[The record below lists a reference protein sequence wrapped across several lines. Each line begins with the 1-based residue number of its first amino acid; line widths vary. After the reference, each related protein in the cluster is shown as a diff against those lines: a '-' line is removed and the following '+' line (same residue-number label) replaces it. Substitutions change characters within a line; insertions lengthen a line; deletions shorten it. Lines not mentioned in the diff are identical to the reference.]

1 MRKLTDIKE
10 WLYVDTLN
18 NPADKM
24 QKLTDIKEWFYVD
37 TLNNPADMI
46 TRQNFKNI
54 AKENVWWHGPR
65 FLINDTKFNEKAT
78 QPEILL
84 ESDIEIQTQSDVR
97 FTFRT
102 ADKINSTDVVNIE
115 KFSSLLRLK
124 RIIAFICR
132 FMNNLKLRKS
142 NIQNKIQVNP
152 ILQPREL
159 SIAEEMLIRDNQ
171 QTFKN

>member
-1 MRKLTDIKE
+1 
-10 WLYVDTLN
+10 
-18 NPADKM
+18 M
-24 QKLTDIKEWFYVD
+24 Q
-37 TLNNPADMI
+37 
-46 TRQNFKNI
+46 
-54 AKENVWWHGPR
+54 
-65 FLINDTKFNEKAT
+65 
-78 QPEILL
+78 
-84 ESDIEIQTQSDVR
+84 SDIEIQTQSDVC

-115 KFSSLLRLK
+115 KFSSQLK
-124 RIIAFICR
+124 LKQIIAFICR